1 MGEQESQERPVITQK
16 RFSFRLDG
24 TSYYYPLE
32 IIPELSRLKKKGYR
46 RVNIREINNLLSERA
61 PETDLSRE
69 QLLGRTLKLT
79 YGVLAHRFYALSG
92 AMTLLSDNT
101 EPDYLKKNLPNVLRT
116 WRAKGIE
123 EAVVDLSQLNYP
135 REEINIHDYRR
146 LAEVLSKKALESRPF
161 AGNIPL
167 PLIFPGP
174 EDRLP
179 TPEEI
184 NQEWKK
190 QEMDQKFEK
199 FANACY
205 RLHRQ
210 YPGSEFK
217 TWNRR
222 NMFFE
227 ADCILLV
234 DCQEDLEEQLK
245 LVIPMRMDC
254 LWYSDVSDDLKKPI
268 VYDLKTSISL
278 KDLPKQPKATYFSL
292 APQLYMMAVAK
303 KHLDQWTRG
312 EAPLIRIKDHDF
324 IRPEDVTSGLVSPAF
339 VIRRF
344 SDSEE
349 TGEITEKSPTFPPSW
364 RSRLRESLVKVQ
376 EKLKEK
382 EEEPLR
388 AFA

>member
-1 MGEQESQERPVITQK
+1 MGEQESQERPVITQSK
-16 RFSFRLDG
+16 FSFRLDG
-24 TSYYYPLE
+24 TPYYYPLE
-32 IIPELSRLKKKGYR
+32 IIPELKKKGYR
-46 RVNIREINNLLSERA
+46 RVNIREISNLLSEKA
-61 PETDLSRE
+61 PETDLSKE

-101 EPDYLKKNLPNVLRT
+101 EPNFLKKNLPNVLRT
-116 WRAKGIE
+116 SGAKGIE
-123 EAVVDLSQLNYP
+123 KAVAILSQLNYP
-135 REEINIHDYRR
+135 REEINKFDYFR
-146 LAEVLSKKALESRPF
+146 LAGVLSEKALESRPF

-167 PLIFPGP
+167 PLIFPGF

-184 NQEWKK
+184 NQEWNK

-199 FANACY
+199 FASACY

-222 NMFFE
+222 NTFFE
-227 ADCILLV
+227 ADCILIV
-234 DCQEDLEEQLK
+234 DCQKDLEEPLK

-254 LWYSDVSDDLKKPI
+254 LWYSEAFDVSGSPKQQPI

-278 KDLPKQPKATYFSL
+278 KDLPKQPRVTQVSL
-292 APQLYMMAVAK
+292 APQLYLMAVANMNPN
-303 KHLDQWTRG
+303 QWTRG
-312 EAPLIRIKDHDF
+312 EAPLIRIKDHNF
-324 IRPEDVTSGLVSPAF
+324 IRSKDVTSGLVSPAF
-339 VIRRF
+339 VIRRYE
-344 SDSEE
+344 EE
-349 TGEITEKSPTFPPSW
+349 TVKITEKSPTFPLSW